1 MSNLFKN
8 DGTDIFLATDYIE
21 FYIPNYY
28 FDSNC
33 EYAID
38 YGETI
43 ETFGVFGI
51 GIFNKGKLVE
61 IDRLGIPMDIV
72 LQSYDTEIRE
82 IEFSTGPMVCRVV
95 KYVKDQK
102 ITPFRFVKKSTNTV
116 KLINMILHGYIPTFV
131 PYDQVYSLLLTSTD
145 QNSVNLGVPNYILE
159 MLVSVIYRQK
169 SDPTQK
175 FSKQY
180 GKDSNTSPY
189 DYQTAN
195 IRRACQY
202 ASTFSAITFEDMD
215 TMITSSLNRSATNK
229 EELYSPLEDIIKY

>member
-43 ETFGVFGI
+43 ETFGVFGV
-51 GIFNKGKLVE
+51 GTFDKGKHTGTL
-61 IDRLGIPMDIV
+61 ILGIPMDIT
-72 LQSYDTEIRE
+72 LQSYDTEIRD
-82 IEFSTGPMVCRVV
+82 IEFATGTVTCRVV
-95 KYVKDQK
+95 KYLKDQK
-102 ITPFRFVKKSTNTV
+102 ITPFRFVKRSPNTV
-116 KLINMILHGYIPTFV
+116 KLLNMILHGYIPTFV
-131 PYDQVYSLLLTSTD
+131 PYDQVYGLLLTSMD

-159 MLVSVIYRQK
+159 MLVSVMYRQK

-175 FSKQY
+175 FAKQY
-180 GKDSNTSPY
+180 GKDPSISPY
-189 DYQTAN
+189 DYQTTN

-202 ASTFSAITFEDMD
+202 TSTFSAITFEDID
-215 TMITSSLNRSATNK
+215 SMITSSLNRSATNK